1 MARDFIINGLSSL
14 TLICLSLHSNQ
25 SRIGS
30 LVASVGSCYFAI
42 ELLRVSSKKSHGYEV
57 ENIFKNAEIAKYE
70 LLAQKELLELVPC
83 NEVTDIMAKNLP
95 VSNEE
100 INKYDWEQI
109 TEENSLLIGGE
120 PGSAK
125 TSVTAGFI
133 VPKISQK
140 YDSEIIVL
148 DSHETKNRWGEM
160 GYERVISD
168 YEEIYEFLEWLDKER
183 EIRRKSTEKKHLIIC
198 VFDEINDVWSYLE
211 RSDRQSKTKRLV
223 NAQLIL
229 QNLLN
234 CRKFDIQII
243 GMMQSHL
250 CEDIGLSGGVR
261 RQAMIILLNGAA
273 RTEAYRNKNQF
284 TKEEYTYL
292 TDKDRPYIA
301 LVTGYQSIQVAE
313 HPTHGNY
320 KKFSKKGN
328 KPEVVLPIKQRD
340 KLVTVNNENIED
352 FKNNIII
359 TDRGR
364 FDLNKYSEEEVRKD
378 TSDTPEEED
387 THTIAKSL
395 DSIFNKEDSLI
406 SLEEIIPDNWKPYP
420 PKTRHLSS
428 DVRGLLVQLIKN
440 QIPKEKSINA
450 VFGCKKSGKSQ
461 SWKAASYWYEEIKQS
476 IGDK

>member
-30 LVASVGSCYFAI
+30 LVSSVGSCYFAI
-42 ELLRVSSKKSHGYEV
+42 ELLRISSKKYHDYEL

-70 LLAQKELLELVPC
+70 LLAQRELLELVPC
-83 NEVTDIMAKNLP
+83 NEVTDVTAKNLP

-148 DSHETKNRWGEM
+148 DSHSTKNRWNEM

-168 YEEIYEFLEWLDKER
+168 YEDIYEFLEWLDKER
-183 EIRRKSTEKKHLIIC
+183 EIRRKSTDKKHLIIC

-211 RSDRQSKTKRLV
+211 RSDKQNKTKRLV

-250 CEDIGLSGGVR
+250 CEDIGLSGSVR
-261 RQAMIILLNGAA
+261 RQAMVILLNGAA
-273 RTEAYRNKNQF
+273 RAEAYRNKNQF

-292 TDKDRPYIA
+292 TDKERPYIA
-301 LVTGYQSIQVAE
+301 LVTGYQSIQIAK
-313 HPTHGNY
+313 HLTHGNY
-320 KKFSKKGN
+320 KVFSKKGN
-328 KPEVVLPIKQRD
+328 KPEIVLPIKQRD
-340 KLVTVNNENIED
+340 KLVTINNENIED

-364 FDLNKYSEEEVRKD
+364 FDLNKYSDTEVTDKESVTDNESNNQSDVTRLESLYNKD
-378 TSDTPEEED
+378 DRLLL
-387 THTIAKSL
+387 L
-395 DSIFNKEDSLI
+395 D
-406 SLEEIIPDNWKPYP
+406 EIVPDNWVCCT
-420 PKTRHLSS
+420 PKTDNLTPE
-428 DVRGLLVQLIKN
+428 VTGLIVQLIQNK
-440 QIPKEKSINA
+440 ISKEKTINT
-450 VFGCKKSGKSQ
+450 VFGCCKNSKSK

-476 IGDK
+476 IGNK

>member
-1 MARDFIINGLSSL
+1 MASDFIINGLSSL

-42 ELLRVSSKKSHGYEV
+42 ELLRISSKKYHDYEV

-70 LLAQKELLELVPC
+70 LLAQRELLELVPC
-83 NEVTDIMAKNLP
+83 NEVTDVTAKNLP

-148 DSHETKNRWGEM
+148 DSHSTKNRWNEM

-168 YEEIYEFLEWLDKER
+168 YEDIYEFLEWLDKER
-183 EIRRKSTEKKHLIIC
+183 EIRRKSTDKKHLIIC

-211 RSDRQSKTKRLV
+211 RSDKQNKTKRLV

-250 CEDIGLSGGVR
+250 CEDIGLSGSVR
-261 RQAMIILLNGAA
+261 RQAMVILLNGAA
-273 RTEAYRNKNQF
+273 RAEAYRNKNQF
-284 TKEEYTYL
+284 TKKEYTYL
-292 TDKDRPYIA
+292 TDKERPYIA
-301 LVTGYQSIQVAE
+301 LVTGYQSIQVAT

-320 KKFSKKGN
+320 KVFSKKGN
-328 KPEVVLPIKQRD
+328 KPEIVLPIKQRD
-340 KLVTVNNENIED
+340 KLVTINNENIED
-352 FKNNIII
+352 LKNNIII

-364 FDLNKYSEEEVRKD
+364 FDLNKYSDIEVTDKESVTDDESNNQSDVTRLESLYNKD
-378 TSDTPEEED
+378 DRLLL
-387 THTIAKSL
+387 L
-395 DSIFNKEDSLI
+395 D
-406 SLEEIIPDNWKPYP
+406 EIVPDNWVCCT
-420 PKTRHLSS
+420 PKTDNLTPE
-428 DVRGLLVQLIKN
+428 VTGLIVQLIQNK
-440 QIPKEKSINA
+440 ISKEKTINA
-450 VFGCKKSGKSQ
+450 VFGCCKNSKSK

-476 IGDK
+476 IGNK

>member
-42 ELLRVSSKKSHGYEV
+42 ELLRISSKKYHDYEV

-70 LLAQKELLELVPC
+70 LLAQRELLELVPC
-83 NEVTDIMAKNLP
+83 NEVTDVTAKNLP

-148 DSHETKNRWGEM
+148 DSHSTKNRWNEM

-168 YEEIYEFLEWLDKER
+168 YEDIYEFLEWLDKER
-183 EIRRKSTEKKHLIIC
+183 EIRRKSTDKKHLIIC

-211 RSDRQSKTKRLV
+211 RSDKQNKTKRLV

-250 CEDIGLSGGVR
+250 CEDIGLSGSVR
-261 RQAMIILLNGAA
+261 RQAMVILLNGAA
-273 RTEAYRNKNQF
+273 RAEAYRNKNQF

-292 TDKDRPYIA
+292 TDKERPYIA
-301 LVTGYQSIQVAE
+301 LVTGYQSIQIAK

-320 KKFSKKGN
+320 KVFSKKGN
-328 KPEVVLPIKQRD
+328 KPEIVLSIKQRD
-340 KLVTVNNENIED
+340 KLVTTNNENTED

-364 FDLNKYSEEEVRKD
+364 FDLNKYSDTEVTDKESVTDNESNNQSDVTRLESLYNKD
-378 TSDTPEEED
+378 DRLLL
-387 THTIAKSL
+387 L
-395 DSIFNKEDSLI
+395 D
-406 SLEEIIPDNWKPYP
+406 EIVPDNWVCCT
-420 PKTRHLSS
+420 PKTDNLTPE
-428 DVRGLLVQLIKN
+428 VTGLIVQLIQNK
-440 QIPKEKSINA
+440 ISKEKTINA
-450 VFGCKKSGKSQ
+450 VFGCCKNSKSK

-476 IGDK
+476 IGNK

>member
-1 MARDFIINGLSSL
+1 MARSFIINGLSSL

-42 ELLRVSSKKSHGYEV
+42 ELLRVSSKKSHDYEV
-57 ENIFKNAEIAKYE
+57 ENIFKNTEIAKYE
-70 LLAQKELLELVPC
+70 LLAQRELLELVPC
-83 NEVTDIMAKNLP
+83 NEVTDVTAKNLP

-148 DSHETKNRWGEM
+148 DSHSTKNRWNEM

-168 YEEIYEFLEWLDKER
+168 YEDIYEFLEWLDKER
-183 EIRRKSTEKKHLIIC
+183 EIRRKSTDKKHLIIC

-211 RSDRQSKTKRLV
+211 RSDKQNKTKRLV

-250 CEDIGLSGGVR
+250 CEDIGLSGSVR
-261 RQAMIILLNGAA
+261 RQAMVILLNGAA
-273 RTEAYRNKNQF
+273 RAEAYRNKNQF

-292 TDKDRPYIA
+292 TDKERPYIA
-301 LVTGYQSIQVAE
+301 LVTGYQLIQIAK

-320 KKFSKKGN
+320 KVFSKKGN
-328 KPEVVLPIKQRD
+328 KPEIVLSIKQRD
-340 KLVTVNNENIED
+340 KLVTTNNENTED

-364 FDLNKYSEEEVRKD
+364 CDLNKYSDTEVTDKESVTD
-378 TSDTPEEED
+378 NESNNQSDVTRLE
-387 THTIAKSL
+387 SL
-395 DSIFNKEDSLI
+395 YNKNDRL
-406 SLEEIIPDNWKPYP
+406 LLLDEIVPDNWVCCT
-420 PKTRHLSS
+420 PKTDNLTPE
-428 DVRGLLVQLIKN
+428 VTGLIVQLIQNK
-440 QIPKEKSINA
+440 ISKEKTINA
-450 VFGCKKSGKSQ
+450 VFGCCKNSKSK

-476 IGDK
+476 IGNK

>member
-1 MARDFIINGLSSL
+1 MARSFIINGLSSL

-70 LLAQKELLELVPC
+70 LLAQRELLELVPC
-83 NEVTDIMAKNLP
+83 NEVTDVTAKNLP

-100 INKYDWEQI
+100 SNKYDWEQI

-148 DSHETKNRWGEM
+148 DPHSTKNRWNEM

-168 YEEIYEFLEWLDKER
+168 YEDIYEFLEWLDKER

-292 TDKDRPYIA
+292 TNKDRPYIA

-440 QIPKEKSINA
+440 QIPKEKSINT
-450 VFGCKKSGKSQ
+450 VFGCKKFGKSQ

>member
-42 ELLRVSSKKSHGYEV
+42 ELLRISSKKSHDYEV

-70 LLAQKELLELVPC
+70 LLAQRELLELIPC
-83 NEVTDIMAKNLP
+83 NEVTDVTAKNLP

-148 DSHETKNRWGEM
+148 DSHSTKNRWNEM

-168 YEEIYEFLEWLDKER
+168 YEDIYEFLEWLDKER
-183 EIRRKSTEKKHLIIC
+183 EIRRKSTDKKHLIIC

-211 RSDRQSKTKRLV
+211 RSDKQNKTKRLV

-250 CEDIGLSGGVR
+250 CEDIGLSGSVR
-261 RQAMIILLNGAA
+261 RQAMVILLNGAA
-273 RTEAYRNKNQF
+273 RAEAYRNKNQF

-292 TDKDRPYIA
+292 TDKERPYIA
-301 LVTGYQSIQVAE
+301 LVTGYQSIQIAK

-320 KKFSKKGN
+320 KVFSKKGN
-328 KPEVVLPIKQRD
+328 KPEIALSIKQRD
-340 KLVTVNNENIED
+340 KLVTTNNENTED

-364 FDLNKYSEEEVRKD
+364 FDLNKYSDTEVTDKESVTD
-378 TSDTPEEED
+378 NESNNQSDVTRLE
-387 THTIAKSL
+387 SL
-395 DSIFNKEDSLI
+395 YNKNDRL
-406 SLEEIIPDNWKPYP
+406 LLLDEIVPDNWVCCT
-420 PKTRHLSS
+420 PKTDNLTPE
-428 DVRGLLVQLIKN
+428 VTGLIVQLIQNK
-440 QIPKEKSINA
+440 ISKEKTINA
-450 VFGCKKSGKSQ
+450 VFGCCKNSKSK

-476 IGDK
+476 IGNK

>member
-42 ELLRVSSKKSHGYEV
+42 ELLRISSKKSHDYEV

-70 LLAQKELLELVPC
+70 LLAQRELLELIPC
-83 NEVTDIMAKNLP
+83 NEVTDVTAKNLP

-133 VPKISQK
+133 LPKISQK

-148 DSHETKNRWGEM
+148 DSHSTKNRWNEM

-168 YEEIYEFLEWLDKER
+168 YEDIYEFLEWLDKER
-183 EIRRKSTEKKHLIIC
+183 EIRRKSTDKKHLIIC

-211 RSDRQSKTKRLV
+211 RSDKQNKTKRLV

-250 CEDIGLSGGVR
+250 CEDIGLSGSVR
-261 RQAMIILLNGAA
+261 RQAMVILLNGAA
-273 RTEAYRNKNQF
+273 RAEAYRNKNQF

-292 TDKDRPYIA
+292 TDKERPYIA
-301 LVTGYQSIQVAE
+301 LVTGYQSIQIAK

-320 KKFSKKGN
+320 KVFSKKGN
-328 KPEVVLPIKQRD
+328 KPEIALSIKQRD
-340 KLVTVNNENIED
+340 KLVTTNNENTED

-364 FDLNKYSEEEVRKD
+364 FDLNKYSDTEVTDKESVTD
-378 TSDTPEEED
+378 NESNNQSDVTRLE
-387 THTIAKSL
+387 SL
-395 DSIFNKEDSLI
+395 YNKNDRL
-406 SLEEIIPDNWKPYP
+406 LLLDEIVPDNWVCCT
-420 PKTRHLSS
+420 PKTDNLTPE
-428 DVRGLLVQLIKN
+428 VTGLIVQLIQNK
-440 QIPKEKSINA
+440 ISKEKTINA
-450 VFGCKKSGKSQ
+450 VFGCCKNSKSK

-476 IGDK
+476 IGNK

>member
-1 MARDFIINGLSSL
+1 MARSFIINGLSSL

-42 ELLRVSSKKSHGYEV
+42 ELLRISSKKYHDYEV

-70 LLAQKELLELVPC
+70 LLAQRELLELIPC
-83 NEVTDIMAKNLP
+83 NKVTDVTTKNLP
-95 VSNEE
+95 VSNEG
-100 INKYDWEQI
+100 IDKYDWEQI

-148 DSHETKNRWGEM
+148 DSHSTKNRWNEM

-168 YEEIYEFLEWLDKER
+168 YEDIYEFLEWLDKER
-183 EIRRKSTEKKHLIIC
+183 EIRRKSTDKKHLIIC

-211 RSDRQSKTKRLV
+211 RSDKQNKTKRLV

-250 CEDIGLSGGVR
+250 CEDIGLSGSVR
-261 RQAMIILLNGAA
+261 RQAMVILLNGAA
-273 RTEAYRNKNQF
+273 RAEAYRNKNQF
-284 TKEEYTYL
+284 TKKEYTYL
-292 TDKDRPYIA
+292 TDKERPYIA
-301 LVTGYQSIQVAE
+301 LVTGYQSIQIAK

-320 KKFSKKGN
+320 KIFSKKGN
-328 KPEVVLPIKQRD
+328 KPEIVLSIKQRD
-340 KLVTVNNENIED
+340 KLVTTNNENTED

-364 FDLNKYSEEEVRKD
+364 FDLNKYSDTEVTDKESVTDNESNNQSDVTRLESLYNKD
-378 TSDTPEEED
+378 DRLLL
-387 THTIAKSL
+387 L
-395 DSIFNKEDSLI
+395 D
-406 SLEEIIPDNWKPYP
+406 EIVPDNWVCCT
-420 PKTRHLSS
+420 PKTDNLTPQ
-428 DVRGLLVQLIKN
+428 VTGLIVQLIQNK
-440 QIPKEKSINA
+440 ISKEKTINA
-450 VFGCKKSGKSQ
+450 VFGCCKNSKSK

-476 IGDK
+476 IGNK

>member
-42 ELLRVSSKKSHGYEV
+42 ELLRISSKKSHDYEV

-70 LLAQKELLELVPC
+70 LLAQRELLELVPC
-83 NEVTDIMAKNLP
+83 NEVTDVTAKNLP

-148 DSHETKNRWGEM
+148 DSHSTKNRWNEM
-160 GYERVISD
+160 GYKRVISD

-183 EIRRKSTEKKHLIIC
+183 EIRRKSTNKKHLIIC

-211 RSDRQSKTKRLV
+211 RSDKQNKTKRLV

-250 CEDIGLSGGVR
+250 CEDIGLSGSVR
-261 RQAMIILLNGAA
+261 RQAMVILLNGAA
-273 RTEAYRNKNQF
+273 RAEAYRNKNQF

-292 TDKDRPYIA
+292 TDKERPYIA
-301 LVTGYQSIQVAE
+301 LVTGYQSIQVAT

-320 KKFSKKGN
+320 KVFSKKGN
-328 KPEVVLPIKQRD
+328 KPEIVLPIKQRD
-340 KLVTVNNENIED
+340 KLVTINNENIED

-364 FDLNKYSEEEVRKD
+364 FDLNKYSDTEVTDKESVTNNESNNQSDVTKLESLYNKD
-378 TSDTPEEED
+378 DRLLL
-387 THTIAKSL
+387 L
-395 DSIFNKEDSLI
+395 D
-406 SLEEIIPDNWKPYP
+406 EIVPDNWVCCT
-420 PKTRHLSS
+420 PKTDNLTPE
-428 DVRGLLVQLIKN
+428 VTGLIVQLIQNK
-440 QIPKEKSINA
+440 ISKEKTINA
-450 VFGCKKSGKSQ
+450 VFGCCKNSKSK

-476 IGDK
+476 IGNK

>member
-1 MARDFIINGLSSL
+1 MARSFIINGLSSL

-42 ELLRVSSKKSHGYEV
+42 ELLRISSKKYHDYEV

-70 LLAQKELLELVPC
+70 LLAQRELLELIPC
-83 NEVTDIMAKNLP
+83 NKVTDVTTKNLP
-95 VSNEE
+95 VSNEG
-100 INKYDWEQI
+100 IDKYDWEQI

-148 DSHETKNRWGEM
+148 DSHSTKNRWNEM

-183 EIRRKSTEKKHLIIC
+183 EIRRKSTDKKHLIIC

-211 RSDRQSKTKRLV
+211 RSDKQNKTKRLV

-250 CEDIGLSGGVR
+250 CEDIGLSGSVR
-261 RQAMIILLNGAA
+261 RQAMVILLNGAA
-273 RTEAYRNKNQF
+273 RAEAYRNKNQF
-284 TKEEYTYL
+284 TKKEYTYL
-292 TDKDRPYIA
+292 TDKERPYIA
-301 LVTGYQSIQVAE
+301 LVTGYQSIQVAT

-320 KKFSKKGN
+320 KVFSKKGN
-328 KPEVVLPIKQRD
+328 KPEIVLSIKQRD
-340 KLVTVNNENIED
+340 KLVTTNNENTED

-364 FDLNKYSEEEVRKD
+364 FDLNKYSDTEVTDKESVTDNESNNQSDVTRLESLYNKD
-378 TSDTPEEED
+378 DRLLL
-387 THTIAKSL
+387 L
-395 DSIFNKEDSLI
+395 D
-406 SLEEIIPDNWKPYP
+406 EIVPDNWVCCT
-420 PKTRHLSS
+420 PKTDNLTPQ
-428 DVRGLLVQLIKN
+428 VTGLIVQLIQNK
-440 QIPKEKSINA
+440 ISKEKTINA
-450 VFGCKKSGKSQ
+450 VFGCCKNSKSK

-476 IGDK
+476 IGNK

>member
-1 MARDFIINGLSSL
+1 MASDFIINGLSSL

-30 LVASVGSCYFAI
+30 LVASVSSCYFAI
-42 ELLRVSSKKSHGYEV
+42 ELLRVSSKKSHDYEV
-57 ENIFKNAEIAKYE
+57 ENIFKNTEIAKYE
-70 LLAQKELLELVPC
+70 LLAQRELLELVPC
-83 NEVTDIMAKNLP
+83 NEVTDVTAKNLP

-148 DSHETKNRWGEM
+148 DSHSTKNRWNEM

-168 YEEIYEFLEWLDKER
+168 YEDIYEFLEWLDKER
-183 EIRRKSTEKKHLIIC
+183 EIRRKSTDKKHLIIC

-211 RSDRQSKTKRLV
+211 RSDKQNKTKRLV

-250 CEDIGLSGGVR
+250 CEDIGLSGSVR
-261 RQAMIILLNGAA
+261 RQAMVILLNGAA
-273 RTEAYRNKNQF
+273 RAEAYRNKNQF

-292 TDKDRPYIA
+292 TDKERPYIA
-301 LVTGYQSIQVAE
+301 LVTGYQSIQVAT

-320 KKFSKKGN
+320 KVFSKKGN
-328 KPEVVLPIKQRD
+328 KPEIVLPIKQRD
-340 KLVTVNNENIED
+340 KLVTINNENIED

-364 FDLNKYSEEEVRKD
+364 FDLNKYSDTEVTDKESVTD
-378 TSDTPEEED
+378 NESNNQSDVTRLE
-387 THTIAKSL
+387 SL
-395 DSIFNKEDSLI
+395 YNKNDRL
-406 SLEEIIPDNWKPYP
+406 LLLDEIVPDNWVCCT
-420 PKTRHLSS
+420 PKTDNLTPE
-428 DVRGLLVQLIKN
+428 VTGLIVQLIQNK
-440 QIPKEKSINA
+440 ISKEKTINA
-450 VFGCKKSGKSQ
+450 VFGCCKNSKSK

>member
-1 MARDFIINGLSSL
+1 MASDFIINGLSSL

-42 ELLRVSSKKSHGYEV
+42 ELLRVSSKKSHDYEV

-70 LLAQKELLELVPC
+70 LLAQRELLELVPC
-83 NEVTDIMAKNLP
+83 NEVTDVTAKNLP

-148 DSHETKNRWGEM
+148 DSHSTKNRWNEM

-183 EIRRKSTEKKHLIIC
+183 EIRRNSTDKKHLIIC

-211 RSDRQSKTKRLV
+211 RSDKQNKTKRLV

-250 CEDIGLSGGVR
+250 CEDIGLSGSVR
-261 RQAMIILLNGAA
+261 RQAMVILLNGAA
-273 RTEAYRNKNQF
+273 RAEAYRNKNQF

-292 TDKDRPYIA
+292 TDKERPYIA
-301 LVTGYQSIQVAE
+301 LVTGYQSIQIAK

-320 KKFSKKGN
+320 KVFSKKGN
-328 KPEVVLPIKQRD
+328 KPEIVLSIKQRD
-340 KLVTVNNENIED
+340 ELVTTNNENTED

-364 FDLNKYSEEEVRKD
+364 FDLNKYSDTEVTDKESVTDNESNNQSDVTRLESLYKKD
-378 TSDTPEEED
+378 DRLLL
-387 THTIAKSL
+387 L
-395 DSIFNKEDSLI
+395 D
-406 SLEEIIPDNWKPYP
+406 EIVPDNWVCCT
-420 PKTRHLSS
+420 PKTDNLTPE
-428 DVRGLLVQLIKN
+428 VTGLIVQLIQNK
-440 QIPKEKSINA
+440 ISKEKTINA
-450 VFGCKKSGKSQ
+450 VFGCCKNSKSK

-476 IGDK
+476 IGNK

>member
-1 MARDFIINGLSSL
+1 M
-14 TLICLSLHSNQ
+14 
-25 SRIGS
+25 
-30 LVASVGSCYFAI
+30 ASVGSCYFAI
-42 ELLRVSSKKSHGYEV
+42 ELLRVSSKKSHDYEV
-57 ENIFKNAEIAKYE
+57 ENIFKNTEIAKYE
-70 LLAQKELLELVPC
+70 LLAQRELLELVPC
-83 NEVTDIMAKNLP
+83 NEVTDVTAKNLP

-148 DSHETKNRWGEM
+148 DSHSTKNRWNEM

-183 EIRRKSTEKKHLIIC
+183 EIRRKSTDKKHLIIC

-211 RSDRQSKTKRLV
+211 RSDKQNKTKRLV

-250 CEDIGLSGGVR
+250 CEDIGLSGSVR
-261 RQAMIILLNGAA
+261 RQAMVILLNGAA
-273 RTEAYRNKNQF
+273 RAEAYRNKNQF

-292 TDKDRPYIA
+292 TDKERPYIA
-301 LVTGYQSIQVAE
+301 LVTGYQLIQIAK

-320 KKFSKKGN
+320 KVFSKKGN
-328 KPEVVLPIKQRD
+328 KPEIVLSIKQRD
-340 KLVTVNNENIED
+340 KLVTTNNENTED

-364 FDLNKYSEEEVRKD
+364 FDLNKYSDTEVTDKESVTD
-378 TSDTPEEED
+378 NESNNQSDVTRLE
-387 THTIAKSL
+387 SL
-395 DSIFNKEDSLI
+395 YNKNDRL
-406 SLEEIIPDNWKPYP
+406 LLLDEIVPDNWVCCT
-420 PKTRHLSS
+420 PKTDNLTPE
-428 DVRGLLVQLIKN
+428 VTGLIVQLIQNK
-440 QIPKEKSINA
+440 ISKEKTINA
-450 VFGCKKSGKSQ
+450 VFGCCKNSKSK

-476 IGDK
+476 IGNK

>member
-42 ELLRVSSKKSHGYEV
+42 ELLRISSKKSHDYEV

-70 LLAQKELLELVPC
+70 LLAQRELLELVPC
-83 NEVTDIMAKNLP
+83 NEVTDVTAKNLP

-148 DSHETKNRWGEM
+148 DPHSTKNRWNEI

-168 YEEIYEFLEWLDKER
+168 YEDIYEFLEWLDKER
-183 EIRRKSTEKKHLIIC
+183 EIRRKSTDKKHLIIC

-211 RSDRQSKTKRLV
+211 RSDKQNKTKRLV

-250 CEDIGLSGGVR
+250 CEDIGLSGSVR
-261 RQAMIILLNGAA
+261 RQAMVILLNGAA
-273 RTEAYRNKNQF
+273 RAEAYRNKNQF
-284 TKEEYTYL
+284 TKKEYTYL
-292 TDKDRPYIA
+292 TDKERPYIA
-301 LVTGYQSIQVAE
+301 LVTGYQSIQIAK

-320 KKFSKKGN
+320 KVFSKKGN
-328 KPEVVLPIKQRD
+328 KPEIVLPIKQRD
-340 KLVTVNNENIED
+340 KLVTINNENIED

-364 FDLNKYSEEEVRKD
+364 FDLNKYSDTEVTDKESVTDNESNNQSDVTRLESLYNKD
-378 TSDTPEEED
+378 DRLLL
-387 THTIAKSL
+387 L
-395 DSIFNKEDSLI
+395 D
-406 SLEEIIPDNWKPYP
+406 EIVPDNWVCCT
-420 PKTRHLSS
+420 PKTDNLTPE
-428 DVRGLLVQLIKN
+428 VTGLIVQLIQNK
-440 QIPKEKSINA
+440 ISKEKTINA
-450 VFGCKKSGKSQ
+450 VFGCCKNSKSK

-476 IGDK
+476 IGNK

>member
-1 MARDFIINGLSSL
+1 M
-14 TLICLSLHSNQ
+14 
-25 SRIGS
+25 
-30 LVASVGSCYFAI
+30 
-42 ELLRVSSKKSHGYEV
+42 
-57 ENIFKNAEIAKYE
+57 
-70 LLAQKELLELVPC
+70 
-83 NEVTDIMAKNLP
+83 
-95 VSNEE
+95 
-100 INKYDWEQI
+100 
-109 TEENSLLIGGE
+109 
-120 PGSAK
+120 
-125 TSVTAGFI
+125 
-133 VPKISQK
+133 
-140 YDSEIIVL
+140 
-148 DSHETKNRWGEM
+148 
-160 GYERVISD
+160 
-168 YEEIYEFLEWLDKER
+168 
-183 EIRRKSTEKKHLIIC
+183 IIC

-223 NAQLIL
+223 NTQLIL

-328 KPEVVLPIKQRD
+328 KPEVVLSIKQRD

-359 TDRGR
+359 TDRGK
-364 FDLNKYSEEEVRKD
+364 FDLNKYSNTGVTDE
-378 TSDTPEEED
+378 
-387 THTIAKSL
+387 
-395 DSIFNKEDSLI
+395 
-406 SLEEIIPDNWKPYP
+406 
-420 PKTRHLSS
+420 
-428 DVRGLLVQLIKN
+428 G
-440 QIPKEKSINA
+440 A
-450 VFGCKKSGKSQ
+450 VTGNESNN
-461 SWKAASYWYEEIKQS
+461 
-476 IGDK
+476 

>member
-1 MARDFIINGLSSL
+1 MARSFIINGLSSL

-42 ELLRVSSKKSHGYEV
+42 ELLRISSKKSHDYEV

-70 LLAQKELLELVPC
+70 LLAQRELLELVPC
-83 NEVTDIMAKNLP
+83 NEVTDVTAKNLP

-148 DSHETKNRWGEM
+148 DPHSTKNRWNEM

-168 YEEIYEFLEWLDKER
+168 YEDIYEFLEWLDKER
-183 EIRRKSTEKKHLIIC
+183 EIRRKSTDKKHLIIC

-211 RSDRQSKTKRLV
+211 RSDKQNKTKRLV

-243 GMMQSHL
+243 GIMQSHL
-250 CEDIGLSGGVR
+250 CEDIGLSGSVR
-261 RQAMIILLNGAA
+261 RQAMVILLNGAA
-273 RTEAYRNKNQF
+273 RAEAYRNKNQF
-284 TKEEYTYL
+284 TKKEYTYL
-292 TDKDRPYIA
+292 TDKERPYIA
-301 LVTGYQSIQVAE
+301 LVTGYQSIQVAT

-320 KKFSKKGN
+320 KVFSKKGN
-328 KPEVVLPIKQRD
+328 KPEIVLSIKQRD

-440 QIPKEKSINA
+440 QIPKEKSINT

>member
-1 MARDFIINGLSSL
+1 MARSFIINGLSSL

-42 ELLRVSSKKSHGYEV
+42 ELLRISSKKYHDYEV

-70 LLAQKELLELVPC
+70 LLAQRELLELVPC
-83 NEVTDIMAKNLP
+83 NEVTDVTAKNLP

-148 DSHETKNRWGEM
+148 DSHSTKNRWNEM

-168 YEEIYEFLEWLDKER
+168 YEDIYEFLEWLDKER
-183 EIRRKSTEKKHLIIC
+183 EIRRKSTDKKHLIIC

-211 RSDRQSKTKRLV
+211 RSDKQNKTKRLV

-250 CEDIGLSGGVR
+250 CEDIGLSGSVR
-261 RQAMIILLNGAA
+261 RQAMVILLNGAA
-273 RTEAYRNKNQF
+273 RAEAYRNKNQF

-292 TDKDRPYIA
+292 TDKERPYIA
-301 LVTGYQSIQVAE
+301 LVTGYQSIQVAT

-320 KKFSKKGN
+320 KVFSKKGN
-328 KPEVVLPIKQRD
+328 KPEIVLPIKQRD
-340 KLVTVNNENIED
+340 KLVTINNENIED

-364 FDLNKYSEEEVRKD
+364 FDLNKYSDTEVTDKESVTDNESNNQSDVTRLESLYNKD
-378 TSDTPEEED
+378 DRLLL
-387 THTIAKSL
+387 L
-395 DSIFNKEDSLI
+395 D
-406 SLEEIIPDNWKPYP
+406 EIVPDNWVCCT
-420 PKTRHLSS
+420 PKTDNLTPE
-428 DVRGLLVQLIKN
+428 VTGLIVQLIQNK
-440 QIPKEKSINA
+440 ISKEKTINA
-450 VFGCKKSGKSQ
+450 VFGCCKNSKSK

-476 IGDK
+476 IGNK

>member
-1 MARDFIINGLSSL
+1 MAHDFIINGLSSL

-42 ELLRVSSKKSHGYEV
+42 ELLRVSSKKSHDYEV

-70 LLAQKELLELVPC
+70 LLAQRELLELVPC

-273 RTEAYRNKNQF
+273 RAEAYRNKNQF

>member
-42 ELLRVSSKKSHGYEV
+42 ELLRISSKKSHDYEV

-70 LLAQKELLELVPC
+70 LLAQRELLELVPC
-83 NEVTDIMAKNLP
+83 NEVTDVTAKNLP

-148 DSHETKNRWGEM
+148 DSHSTKNRWNEM

-168 YEEIYEFLEWLDKER
+168 YEDIYEFLEWLDKER
-183 EIRRKSTEKKHLIIC
+183 EIRRKSTDKKHLIIC

-211 RSDRQSKTKRLV
+211 RSDKQNKTKRLV

-250 CEDIGLSGGVR
+250 CEDIGLSGSVR
-261 RQAMIILLNGAA
+261 RQAMVILLNGAA
-273 RTEAYRNKNQF
+273 RAEAYRNKNQF

-292 TDKDRPYIA
+292 TDKERPYIA
-301 LVTGYQSIQVAE
+301 LVTGYQSIQVAT

-320 KKFSKKGN
+320 KVFSKKGN
-328 KPEVVLPIKQRD
+328 KPEIVLPIKQRD
-340 KLVTVNNENIED
+340 KLVTINNENIED

-364 FDLNKYSEEEVRKD
+364 FDLNKYSDTEVTDKESVTDNESNNQSDVTRLESLYNKD
-378 TSDTPEEED
+378 DRLLL
-387 THTIAKSL
+387 L
-395 DSIFNKEDSLI
+395 D
-406 SLEEIIPDNWKPYP
+406 EIVPDNWVCCT
-420 PKTRHLSS
+420 PKTDNLTPE
-428 DVRGLLVQLIKN
+428 VTGLIVQLIQNK
-440 QIPKEKSINA
+440 ISKEKTINA
-450 VFGCKKSGKSQ
+450 VFGCCKNSKSK

-476 IGDK
+476 IGNK

>member
-42 ELLRVSSKKSHGYEV
+42 ELLRISSKKSHDYEV

-70 LLAQKELLELVPC
+70 LLAQRELLELIPC
-83 NEVTDIMAKNLP
+83 NEVTDVTAKNLP

-148 DSHETKNRWGEM
+148 DSHSTKNRWNEM

-168 YEEIYEFLEWLDKER
+168 YEDIYEFLEWLDKER
-183 EIRRKSTEKKHLIIC
+183 EIRRKSTDKKHLIIC

-211 RSDRQSKTKRLV
+211 RSDKQNKTKRLV

-250 CEDIGLSGGVR
+250 CEDIGLSGSVR
-261 RQAMIILLNGAA
+261 RQAMVILLNGAA
-273 RTEAYRNKNQF
+273 RAEAYRNKNQF
-284 TKEEYTYL
+284 TKKEYTYL
-292 TDKDRPYIA
+292 TDKERPYIA
-301 LVTGYQSIQVAE
+301 LVTGYQSIQVAT

-320 KKFSKKGN
+320 KVFSKKGN
-328 KPEVVLPIKQRD
+328 KPEIVLPIKQRD
-340 KLVTVNNENIED
+340 KLVTINNENIED

-359 TDRGR
+359 TDRGK
-364 FDLNKYSEEEVRKD
+364 FDLNKYSDTEVTDKESVTDNESNNQSDVTRLESLYNKD
-378 TSDTPEEED
+378 DRLLL
-387 THTIAKSL
+387 L
-395 DSIFNKEDSLI
+395 D
-406 SLEEIIPDNWKPYP
+406 EIVPDNWVCCT
-420 PKTRHLSS
+420 PKTDNLTPK
-428 DVRGLLVQLIKN
+428 VTGLIVQLIQNK
-440 QIPKEKSINA
+440 ISKEKTINA
-450 VFGCKKSGKSQ
+450 VFGCCKNSKSK

-476 IGDK
+476 IGNK

>member
-1 MARDFIINGLSSL
+1 MARSFIINGLSSL

-42 ELLRVSSKKSHGYEV
+42 ELLRISSKKYHDYEL

-70 LLAQKELLELVPC
+70 LLAQRELLELVPC
-83 NEVTDIMAKNLP
+83 NEVTDVTAKNLP

-148 DSHETKNRWGEM
+148 DSHSTKNRWNEM

-183 EIRRKSTEKKHLIIC
+183 EIRRKSTDKKHLIIC

-211 RSDRQSKTKRLV
+211 RSDKQNKTKRLV

-250 CEDIGLSGGVR
+250 CEDIGLSGSVR
-261 RQAMIILLNGAA
+261 RQAMVILLNGAA
-273 RTEAYRNKNQF
+273 RAEAYRNKNQF

-292 TDKDRPYIA
+292 TDKERPYIA
-301 LVTGYQSIQVAE
+301 LVTGYQSIQVAT

-320 KKFSKKGN
+320 KVFSKKGN
-328 KPEVVLPIKQRD
+328 KPEIVLPIKQRD
-340 KLVTVNNENIED
+340 KLVTINNENTED

-364 FDLNKYSEEEVRKD
+364 FDLNKYSDTEVTDKESVTDNESNNQSDVTRLESLYNKD
-378 TSDTPEEED
+378 DRLLL
-387 THTIAKSL
+387 L
-395 DSIFNKEDSLI
+395 D
-406 SLEEIIPDNWKPYP
+406 EIVPDNWVCCT
-420 PKTRHLSS
+420 PKTDNLTPE
-428 DVRGLLVQLIKN
+428 VTGLIVQLIQNK
-440 QIPKEKSINA
+440 ISKEKTINA
-450 VFGCKKSGKSQ
+450 VFGCCKNSKSK

-476 IGDK
+476 IGNK

>member
-1 MARDFIINGLSSL
+1 MARSFIINGLSSL

-42 ELLRVSSKKSHGYEV
+42 ELLRISSKKYHDYEV

-70 LLAQKELLELVPC
+70 LLAQRELLELVPC
-83 NEVTDIMAKNLP
+83 NEVTDVTAKNLP

-148 DSHETKNRWGEM
+148 DSHSTKNRWNEM

-168 YEEIYEFLEWLDKER
+168 YEDIYEFLEWLDKER
-183 EIRRKSTEKKHLIIC
+183 EIRRKSTDKKHLIIC

-211 RSDRQSKTKRLV
+211 RSDKQNKTKRLV

-250 CEDIGLSGGVR
+250 CEDIGLSGSVR
-261 RQAMIILLNGAA
+261 RQAMVILLNGAA
-273 RTEAYRNKNQF
+273 RAEAYRNKNQF

-292 TDKDRPYIA
+292 TDKERPYIA
-301 LVTGYQSIQVAE
+301 LVTGYQSIQVAT

-320 KKFSKKGN
+320 KVFSKKGN
-328 KPEVVLPIKQRD
+328 KPEIVLSIKQRD
-340 KLVTVNNENIED
+340 KLVTTNNENTED

-364 FDLNKYSEEEVRKD
+364 FDLNKYSDTEVTDKESVTDNESNNQSDVTRLESLYNKD
-378 TSDTPEEED
+378 DRLLL
-387 THTIAKSL
+387 L
-395 DSIFNKEDSLI
+395 D
-406 SLEEIIPDNWKPYP
+406 EIVPDNWVCCT
-420 PKTRHLSS
+420 PKTDNLTPE
-428 DVRGLLVQLIKN
+428 VTGLIVQLIQNK
-440 QIPKEKSINA
+440 ISKEKTINA
-450 VFGCKKSGKSQ
+450 VFGCCKNSKSK

-476 IGDK
+476 IGNK

>member
-1 MARDFIINGLSSL
+1 M
-14 TLICLSLHSNQ
+14 
-25 SRIGS
+25 
-30 LVASVGSCYFAI
+30 
-42 ELLRVSSKKSHGYEV
+42 
-57 ENIFKNAEIAKYE
+57 
-70 LLAQKELLELVPC
+70 
-83 NEVTDIMAKNLP
+83 
-95 VSNEE
+95 
-100 INKYDWEQI
+100 
-109 TEENSLLIGGE
+109 
-120 PGSAK
+120 
-125 TSVTAGFI
+125 
-133 VPKISQK
+133 
-140 YDSEIIVL
+140 
-148 DSHETKNRWGEM
+148 
-160 GYERVISD
+160 
-168 YEEIYEFLEWLDKER
+168 
-183 EIRRKSTEKKHLIIC
+183 
-198 VFDEINDVWSYLE
+198 
-211 RSDRQSKTKRLV
+211 
-223 NAQLIL
+223 

-261 RQAMIILLNGAA
+261 RQAMIVLLNGAA

-292 TDKDRPYIA
+292 TNKDRPYIA

-313 HPTHGNY
+313 HSTHGNY

-440 QIPKEKSINA
+440 QIPKEKSINT

>member
-1 MARDFIINGLSSL
+1 MASDLIINGLSSL

-30 LVASVGSCYFAI
+30 LVASIGSCYFAI
-42 ELLRVSSKKSHGYEV
+42 ELLRVSSKKSHDYEV
-57 ENIFKNAEIAKYE
+57 ENIFKNTEIAKYE
-70 LLAQKELLELVPC
+70 LLAQRELLELVPC
-83 NEVTDIMAKNLP
+83 NEVTDVTAKNLP

-148 DSHETKNRWGEM
+148 DSHSTKNRWNEM

-168 YEEIYEFLEWLDKER
+168 YEDIYEFLEWLDKER
-183 EIRRKSTEKKHLIIC
+183 EIRRKSTDKKHLIIC

-211 RSDRQSKTKRLV
+211 RSDKQNKTKRLV

-250 CEDIGLSGGVR
+250 CEDIGLSGSVR
-261 RQAMIILLNGAA
+261 RQAMVILLNGAA
-273 RTEAYRNKNQF
+273 RAEAYRNKNQF

-292 TDKDRPYIA
+292 TDKERPYIA
-301 LVTGYQSIQVAE
+301 LVTGYQSIQVAT

-320 KKFSKKGN
+320 KVFSKKGN
-328 KPEVVLPIKQRD
+328 KPEIVLSIKQRD
-340 KLVTVNNENIED
+340 KLVTTNNENTED

-364 FDLNKYSEEEVRKD
+364 FDLNKYSDTEVTDKESVTDNESNNQSDVTRLESLYNKD
-378 TSDTPEEED
+378 DRLLL
-387 THTIAKSL
+387 L
-395 DSIFNKEDSLI
+395 D
-406 SLEEIIPDNWKPYP
+406 EIVPDNWVCCT
-420 PKTRHLSS
+420 PKTDNLTPE
-428 DVRGLLVQLIKN
+428 VTGLIVQLIQNK
-440 QIPKEKSINA
+440 ISKEKTINA
-450 VFGCKKSGKSQ
+450 VFGCCKNSKSK

-476 IGDK
+476 IGNK

>member
-42 ELLRVSSKKSHGYEV
+42 ELLRVSSKKSHDYEV

-70 LLAQKELLELVPC
+70 LLAQRELLELVPC
-83 NEVTDIMAKNLP
+83 NEVTDVTAKNLP

-148 DSHETKNRWGEM
+148 DSHSTKNRWNEM

-168 YEEIYEFLEWLDKER
+168 YEDIYEFLEWLDKER
-183 EIRRKSTEKKHLIIC
+183 EIRRKSTDKKHLIIC

-211 RSDRQSKTKRLV
+211 RSDKQNKTKRLV

-250 CEDIGLSGGVR
+250 CEDIGLSGSVR
-261 RQAMIILLNGAA
+261 RQAMVILLNGAA
-273 RTEAYRNKNQF
+273 RAEAYRNKNQF

-292 TDKDRPYIA
+292 TDKERPYIA
-301 LVTGYQSIQVAE
+301 LVTGYQSIQIAK

-320 KKFSKKGN
+320 KVFSKKGN
-328 KPEVVLPIKQRD
+328 KPEIVLSIKQRD
-340 KLVTVNNENIED
+340 KLVTTNNENTED

-364 FDLNKYSEEEVRKD
+364 FDLNKYSDTEVTDKESVTDNESNNQSDVTRLESLYNKD
-378 TSDTPEEED
+378 DRLLL
-387 THTIAKSL
+387 L
-395 DSIFNKEDSLI
+395 D
-406 SLEEIIPDNWKPYP
+406 EIVPDNWVCCT
-420 PKTRHLSS
+420 PKTDNLTPE
-428 DVRGLLVQLIKN
+428 VTGLIVQLIQNK
-440 QIPKEKSINA
+440 ISKEKTINA
-450 VFGCKKSGKSQ
+450 VFGCCKNSKSK

-476 IGDK
+476 IGNK

>member
-1 MARDFIINGLSSL
+1 MARSFIINGLSSL

-42 ELLRVSSKKSHGYEV
+42 ELLRISSKKYHDYEV

-70 LLAQKELLELVPC
+70 LLAQRELLELVPC
-83 NEVTDIMAKNLP
+83 NEVTDVTAKNLP

-148 DSHETKNRWGEM
+148 DSHSTKNRWNEM

-168 YEEIYEFLEWLDKER
+168 YEDIYEFLEWLDKER
-183 EIRRKSTEKKHLIIC
+183 EIRRKSTDKKHLIIC

-211 RSDRQSKTKRLV
+211 RSDKQNKTKRLV

-250 CEDIGLSGGVR
+250 CEDIGLSGSVR
-261 RQAMIILLNGAA
+261 RQAMVILLNGAA
-273 RTEAYRNKNQF
+273 RAEAYRNKNQF

-292 TDKDRPYIA
+292 TDKERPYIA
-301 LVTGYQSIQVAE
+301 LVTGYQSIQVAT

-320 KKFSKKGN
+320 KVFSKKGN
-328 KPEVVLPIKQRD
+328 KPEIVLSIKQRE
-340 KLVTVNNENIED
+340 KLVTTNNENTED

-364 FDLNKYSEEEVRKD
+364 FDLNKYSDTEVTDKESVTDNESNNQSDVTRLESLYNKD
-378 TSDTPEEED
+378 DRLLL
-387 THTIAKSL
+387 L
-395 DSIFNKEDSLI
+395 D
-406 SLEEIIPDNWKPYP
+406 EIVPDNWVCCT
-420 PKTRHLSS
+420 PKTDNLTPE
-428 DVRGLLVQLIKN
+428 VTGLIVQLIQNK
-440 QIPKEKSINA
+440 ISKEKTINA
-450 VFGCKKSGKSQ
+450 VFGCCKNSKSK

-476 IGDK
+476 IGNK

>member
-42 ELLRVSSKKSHGYEV
+42 ELLRISSKKSHDYEV

-70 LLAQKELLELVPC
+70 LLAQRELLELVPC
-83 NEVTDIMAKNLP
+83 NEVTDVTAKNLP

-148 DSHETKNRWGEM
+148 DSHSTKNRWNEM

-183 EIRRKSTEKKHLIIC
+183 EIRRKSTDKKHLIIC

-211 RSDRQSKTKRLV
+211 RSDKQNKTKRLV

-250 CEDIGLSGGVR
+250 CEDIGLSGSVR
-261 RQAMIILLNGAA
+261 RQAMVILLNGAA
-273 RTEAYRNKNQF
+273 RAEAYRNKNQF
-284 TKEEYTYL
+284 TKKEYTYL
-292 TDKDRPYIA
+292 TDKERPYIA
-301 LVTGYQSIQVAE
+301 LVTGYQSIQVAT

-320 KKFSKKGN
+320 KVFSKKGN
-328 KPEVVLPIKQRD
+328 KPEIVLSIKKRD
-340 KLVTVNNENIED
+340 KLVTTNNENTED

-364 FDLNKYSEEEVRKD
+364 FDLNKYSDTEVTDKESVTD
-378 TSDTPEEED
+378 NESNNQSDVTRLE
-387 THTIAKSL
+387 SL
-395 DSIFNKEDSLI
+395 YNKNDRL
-406 SLEEIIPDNWKPYP
+406 LLLDEIVPDNWVCCT
-420 PKTRHLSS
+420 PKTDNLTPE
-428 DVRGLLVQLIKN
+428 VTGLIVQLIQNK
-440 QIPKEKSINA
+440 ISKEKTINA
-450 VFGCKKSGKSQ
+450 VFGCCKNSKSK

-476 IGDK
+476 IGNK

>member
-42 ELLRVSSKKSHGYEV
+42 ELLRVSSKKSHDYEV

-70 LLAQKELLELVPC
+70 LLAQRELLELVPC
-83 NEVTDIMAKNLP
+83 NEVTDVKAKNLP
-95 VSNEE
+95 VYEEE

-359 TDRGR
+359 TDRGK
-364 FDLNKYSEEEVRKD
+364 FDLNKYSNTGVTDEGAVTGNESSNQGDVTRLEFLYNKD
-378 TSDTPEEED
+378 NR
-387 THTIAKSL
+387 L
-395 DSIFNKEDSLI
+395 LL
-406 SLEEIIPDNWKPYP
+406 LEEIVPDNWVTCT
-420 PKTRHLSS
+420 PKTDNLTPE
-428 DVRGLLVQLIKN
+428 VTGLIVQLIQNK
-440 QIPKEKSINA
+440 ISKEKTINI
-450 VFGCKKSGKSQ
+450 VFGCCKNSKSKT
-461 SWKAASYWYEEIKQS
+461 WKAASYWYEEIKQS
-476 IGDK
+476 TGNK

>member
-1 MARDFIINGLSSL
+1 MASDFIINGLSSL

-42 ELLRVSSKKSHGYEV
+42 ELLRVSSKKSHDYEV
-57 ENIFKNAEIAKYE
+57 ENIFKNTEIAKYE
-70 LLAQKELLELVPC
+70 LLAQRELLELVPC
-83 NEVTDIMAKNLP
+83 NEVTDVTAKNLP

-148 DSHETKNRWGEM
+148 DSHSTKNRWNEM

-183 EIRRKSTEKKHLIIC
+183 EIRRKSTDKKHLIIC

-211 RSDRQSKTKRLV
+211 RSDKQNKTKRLV

-250 CEDIGLSGGVR
+250 CEDIGLSGSVR
-261 RQAMIILLNGAA
+261 RQAMVILLNGAA
-273 RTEAYRNKNQF
+273 RAEAYRNKNQF

-292 TDKDRPYIA
+292 TDKERPYIA
-301 LVTGYQSIQVAE
+301 IVTGYQSIQIAK

-320 KKFSKKGN
+320 KVFSKKGN
-328 KPEVVLPIKQRD
+328 KPEIVLSIKQRD
-340 KLVTVNNENIED
+340 ELVTTNNENTED

-364 FDLNKYSEEEVRKD
+364 FDLNKYSDTEVTDKESVTDNESNNQSDITRLESLYNKD
-378 TSDTPEEED
+378 DRLLL
-387 THTIAKSL
+387 L
-395 DSIFNKEDSLI
+395 D
-406 SLEEIIPDNWKPYP
+406 EIVPDNWVCCT
-420 PKTRHLSS
+420 PKTDNLTPE
-428 DVRGLLVQLIKN
+428 VTGLIVQLIQNK
-440 QIPKEKSINA
+440 ISKEKTINA
-450 VFGCKKSGKSQ
+450 VFGCCKNSKSK
-461 SWKAASYWYEEIKQS
+461 SWKAASYWYE
-476 IGDK
+476 

>member
-1 MARDFIINGLSSL
+1 MARSFIINGLSSL

-42 ELLRVSSKKSHGYEV
+42 ELLRISSKKSHDYEV

-70 LLAQKELLELVPC
+70 LLAQRELLELIPC
-83 NEVTDIMAKNLP
+83 NEVTDVTAKNLP

-148 DSHETKNRWGEM
+148 DSHSTKNRWNEM

-168 YEEIYEFLEWLDKER
+168 YEDIYEFLEWLDKER
-183 EIRRKSTEKKHLIIC
+183 EIRRKSTDKKHLIIC

-211 RSDRQSKTKRLV
+211 RSDKQNKTKRLV

-250 CEDIGLSGGVR
+250 CEDIGLSGSVR
-261 RQAMIILLNGAA
+261 RQAMVILLNGAA
-273 RTEAYRNKNQF
+273 RAEAYRNKNQF

-292 TDKDRPYIA
+292 TDKERPYIA
-301 LVTGYQSIQVAE
+301 LVTGYQSIQIAK
-313 HPTHGNY
+313 HLTHGNY
-320 KKFSKKGN
+320 KVFSKKGN
-328 KPEVVLPIKQRD
+328 KPEIVLPIKQRD
-340 KLVTVNNENIED
+340 KLVTINNENIED

-364 FDLNKYSEEEVRKD
+364 FDLNKYSDTEVTDKESVTDNESNNQSDVTRLESLYNKD
-378 TSDTPEEED
+378 DRLLL
-387 THTIAKSL
+387 L
-395 DSIFNKEDSLI
+395 D
-406 SLEEIIPDNWKPYP
+406 EIVPDNWVCCT
-420 PKTRHLSS
+420 PKTDNLTPE
-428 DVRGLLVQLIKN
+428 VTGLIVQLIQNK
-440 QIPKEKSINA
+440 ISKEKTINA
-450 VFGCKKSGKSQ
+450 VFGCCKNSKSK

>member
-1 MARDFIINGLSSL
+1 MARSFIINGLSSL

-42 ELLRVSSKKSHGYEV
+42 ELLRVSSKKSHDYEV

-70 LLAQKELLELVPC
+70 LLAQRELLELIPC
-83 NEVTDIMAKNLP
+83 NEVTDVTAKNLP

-148 DSHETKNRWGEM
+148 DSHSTKNRWNEM

-168 YEEIYEFLEWLDKER
+168 YEDIYEFLEWLDKER
-183 EIRRKSTEKKHLIIC
+183 EIRRKSTDKKHLIIC

-211 RSDRQSKTKRLV
+211 RSDKQNKTKRLV

-250 CEDIGLSGGVR
+250 CEDIGLSGSVR
-261 RQAMIILLNGAA
+261 RQAMVILLNGAA
-273 RTEAYRNKNQF
+273 RAEAYRNKNQF
-284 TKEEYTYL
+284 TKKEYTYL
-292 TDKDRPYIA
+292 TDKERPYIA
-301 LVTGYQSIQVAE
+301 LVTGYQSIQIAK

-320 KKFSKKGN
+320 KVFSKKGN
-328 KPEVVLPIKQRD
+328 KPEIVLSIKQRD
-340 KLVTVNNENIED
+340 KLVTTNNENTED

-364 FDLNKYSEEEVRKD
+364 FDLNKYSDTEVTDKESVTD
-378 TSDTPEEED
+378 NESNNQSDVTRLE
-387 THTIAKSL
+387 SL
-395 DSIFNKEDSLI
+395 YNKNDRL
-406 SLEEIIPDNWKPYP
+406 LLLDEIVPDNWVCCT
-420 PKTRHLSS
+420 PKTDNLTPE
-428 DVRGLLVQLIKN
+428 VTGLIVQLIQNK
-440 QIPKEKSINA
+440 ISKEKTINA
-450 VFGCKKSGKSQ
+450 VFGCCKNSKSK

-476 IGDK
+476 IGNK

>member
-42 ELLRVSSKKSHGYEV
+42 ELLRVSSKKSHDYEV
-57 ENIFKNAEIAKYE
+57 ENIFKNTEIAKYE
-70 LLAQKELLELVPC
+70 LLAQRELLELVPC
-83 NEVTDIMAKNLP
+83 NEVTDVTAKNLP

-148 DSHETKNRWGEM
+148 DSHSTKNRWNEM

-168 YEEIYEFLEWLDKER
+168 YEDIYEFLEWLDKER
-183 EIRRKSTEKKHLIIC
+183 EIRRKSTDKKHLIIC

-211 RSDRQSKTKRLV
+211 RSDKQNKTKRLV

-250 CEDIGLSGGVR
+250 CEDIGLSGSVR
-261 RQAMIILLNGAA
+261 RQAMVILLNGAA
-273 RTEAYRNKNQF
+273 RAEAYRNKNQF
-284 TKEEYTYL
+284 TKKEYTYL
-292 TDKDRPYIA
+292 TDKERPYIA
-301 LVTGYQSIQVAE
+301 LVTGYQSIQVAT

-320 KKFSKKGN
+320 KVFSKKGN
-328 KPEVVLPIKQRD
+328 KPEIVLPIKQRD
-340 KLVTVNNENIED
+340 KLVTINNENIED

-359 TDRGR
+359 TDRGK
-364 FDLNKYSEEEVRKD
+364 FDLNKYSDTEVTDKESVTDNESNNQSDVTRLESLYNKD
-378 TSDTPEEED
+378 DRLLL
-387 THTIAKSL
+387 L
-395 DSIFNKEDSLI
+395 D
-406 SLEEIIPDNWKPYP
+406 EIVPDNWVCCT
-420 PKTRHLSS
+420 PKTDNLTPK
-428 DVRGLLVQLIKN
+428 VTGLIVQLIQNK
-440 QIPKEKSINA
+440 ISKEKTINA
-450 VFGCKKSGKSQ
+450 VFGCCKNSKSK

-476 IGDK
+476 IGNK

>member
-1 MARDFIINGLSSL
+1 MARSFIINGLSSL

-42 ELLRVSSKKSHGYEV
+42 ELLRISSKKSHDYEV

-70 LLAQKELLELVPC
+70 LLAQRELLELIPC
-83 NEVTDIMAKNLP
+83 NEVTDVTAKNLP

-148 DSHETKNRWGEM
+148 DSHSTKNRWNEM

-168 YEEIYEFLEWLDKER
+168 YEDIYEFLEWLDKER
-183 EIRRKSTEKKHLIIC
+183 EIRRKSTDKKHLIIC

-211 RSDRQSKTKRLV
+211 RSDKQNKTKRLV

-250 CEDIGLSGGVR
+250 CEDIGLSGSVR
-261 RQAMIILLNGAA
+261 RQAMVILLNGAA
-273 RTEAYRNKNQF
+273 RAEAYRNKNQF

-292 TDKDRPYIA
+292 TDKERPYIA
-301 LVTGYQSIQVAE
+301 LVTGYQSIQIAK

-320 KKFSKKGN
+320 KVFSKKGN
-328 KPEVVLPIKQRD
+328 KPEIVLPIKQRD
-340 KLVTVNNENIED
+340 KLVTINNENIED

-364 FDLNKYSEEEVRKD
+364 FDLNKYSDTEVTDKESVTDNESNNQSDVTRLESLYNKD
-378 TSDTPEEED
+378 DRLLL
-387 THTIAKSL
+387 L
-395 DSIFNKEDSLI
+395 D
-406 SLEEIIPDNWKPYP
+406 EIVPDNWVCCT
-420 PKTRHLSS
+420 PKTDNLTPE
-428 DVRGLLVQLIKN
+428 VTGLIVQLIQNK
-440 QIPKEKSINA
+440 ISKEKTINA
-450 VFGCKKSGKSQ
+450 VFGCCKNSKSK

>member
-1 MARDFIINGLSSL
+1 MARSFIINGLSSL

-42 ELLRVSSKKSHGYEV
+42 ELLRISSKKYHDYEV

-70 LLAQKELLELVPC
+70 LLAQRELLELVPC
-83 NEVTDIMAKNLP
+83 NEVTDVTTKNLP

-148 DSHETKNRWGEM
+148 DSHSTKNRWNEM

-168 YEEIYEFLEWLDKER
+168 YEDIYEFLEWLDKER
-183 EIRRKSTEKKHLIIC
+183 EIRRKSTDKKHLIIC

-211 RSDRQSKTKRLV
+211 RSDKQNKTKRLV

-250 CEDIGLSGGVR
+250 CEDIGLSGSVR
-261 RQAMIILLNGAA
+261 RQAMVILLNGAA
-273 RTEAYRNKNQF
+273 RAEAYRNKNQF
-284 TKEEYTYL
+284 TKKEYTYL
-292 TDKDRPYIA
+292 TDKGRPYIA
-301 LVTGYQSIQVAE
+301 LVTGYQSIQVAT

-320 KKFSKKGN
+320 KVFFKKGN
-328 KPEVVLPIKQRD
+328 KPEIVLPIKQRD
-340 KLVTVNNENIED
+340 KLVTTNNENIED

-364 FDLNKYSEEEVRKD
+364 FDLNKYSDTEVTDKESVTDNESNNQSDVTRLESLYNKD
-378 TSDTPEEED
+378 DRLLL
-387 THTIAKSL
+387 L
-395 DSIFNKEDSLI
+395 D
-406 SLEEIIPDNWKPYP
+406 EIVPDNWVCCT
-420 PKTRHLSS
+420 PKTDNLTPE
-428 DVRGLLVQLIKN
+428 VTGLIVQLIQNK
-440 QIPKEKSINA
+440 ISKEKTINA
-450 VFGCKKSGKSQ
+450 VFGCCKNSKSK

-476 IGDK
+476 IGNK

>member
-42 ELLRVSSKKSHGYEV
+42 ELLRISSKKSHDYEV

-70 LLAQKELLELVPC
+70 LLAQRELLELVPC
-83 NEVTDIMAKNLP
+83 NEVTDVTAKNLP

-148 DSHETKNRWGEM
+148 DSHSTKNRWNEM

-168 YEEIYEFLEWLDKER
+168 YEDIYEFLEWLDKER
-183 EIRRKSTEKKHLIIC
+183 EIRRKSTDKKHLIIC

-211 RSDRQSKTKRLV
+211 RSDKQNKTKRLV

-250 CEDIGLSGGVR
+250 CEDIGLSGSVR
-261 RQAMIILLNGAA
+261 RQAMVILLNGAA
-273 RTEAYRNKNQF
+273 RAEAYRNKNQF

-292 TDKDRPYIA
+292 TDKERPYIA
-301 LVTGYQSIQVAE
+301 LVTGYQSIQVAT

-320 KKFSKKGN
+320 KVFSKKGN
-328 KPEVVLPIKQRD
+328 KPEIVLSIKQRD
-340 KLVTVNNENIED
+340 KLVTTNNENTED

-364 FDLNKYSEEEVRKD
+364 FDLNKYSDTEVTDKESVTDNESNNQSDVTRLESLYNKD
-378 TSDTPEEED
+378 DRLLL
-387 THTIAKSL
+387 L
-395 DSIFNKEDSLI
+395 D
-406 SLEEIIPDNWKPYP
+406 EIVPDNWVCCT
-420 PKTRHLSS
+420 PKTDNLTPE
-428 DVRGLLVQLIKN
+428 VTGLIVQLIQNK
-440 QIPKEKSINA
+440 ISKEKTINA
-450 VFGCKKSGKSQ
+450 VFGCCKNSKSK

-476 IGDK
+476 IGNK

>member
-42 ELLRVSSKKSHGYEV
+42 ELLRISSKKSHDYEV

-70 LLAQKELLELVPC
+70 LLAQRELLELIPC
-83 NEVTDIMAKNLP
+83 NEVTDVTTKNLP

-148 DSHETKNRWGEM
+148 DSHSTKNRWNEM
-160 GYERVISD
+160 GYKRVISD

-183 EIRRKSTEKKHLIIC
+183 EIRRKSTNKKHLIIC

-211 RSDRQSKTKRLV
+211 RSDKQNKTKRLV

-250 CEDIGLSGGVR
+250 CEDIGLSGSVR
-261 RQAMIILLNGAA
+261 RQAMVILLNGAA
-273 RTEAYRNKNQF
+273 RAEAYRNKNQF
-284 TKEEYTYL
+284 TKKEYTYL
-292 TDKDRPYIA
+292 TDKERPYIA
-301 LVTGYQSIQVAE
+301 LVTGYQSIQVAT

-320 KKFSKKGN
+320 KVFSKKGN
-328 KPEVVLPIKQRD
+328 KPEIVLPIKQRD
-340 KLVTVNNENIED
+340 KLVTINNENIED

-364 FDLNKYSEEEVRKD
+364 FDLNKYSDIEVTDKESVTDDESNNQSDVTRLESLYNKD
-378 TSDTPEEED
+378 DRLLL
-387 THTIAKSL
+387 L
-395 DSIFNKEDSLI
+395 D
-406 SLEEIIPDNWKPYP
+406 EIVPDNWVCCT
-420 PKTRHLSS
+420 PKTDNLTPE
-428 DVRGLLVQLIKN
+428 VTGLIVQLIQNK
-440 QIPKEKSINA
+440 ISKEKTINA
-450 VFGCKKSGKSQ
+450 VFGCCKNSKSK

-476 IGDK
+476 IGNK